1 MRNRAFGVVALGRF
15 LAVERYRETQAPS
28 STHPLWSPTVGRTPG
43 QVDKPDPA
51 SGSRRVSG

>member
-28 STHPLWSPTVGRTPG
+28 STHPQWSPAAGRNPG
-43 QVDKPDPA
+43 QAGKPEPG
-51 SGSRRVSG
+51 SGSRRVSS